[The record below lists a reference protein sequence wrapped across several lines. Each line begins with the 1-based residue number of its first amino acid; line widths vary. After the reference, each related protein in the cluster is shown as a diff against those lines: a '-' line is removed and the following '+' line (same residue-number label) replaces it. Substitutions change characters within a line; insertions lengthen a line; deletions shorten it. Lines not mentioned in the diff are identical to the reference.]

1 MRQELKESE
10 TQLLDRAIEWF
21 GDVQEKAS
29 RLTSGNVSHHAMMI
43 RGFAKNCVE
52 FLTEYRMNEEDRRRR
67 VWLIVAPRE
76 AGGMVYA
83 RVFASKERAE
93 EAMSDKETYPP
104 NCHVIDRYIEE

>member
-21 GDVQEKAS
+21 GDVQEKVI
-29 RLTSGNVSHHAMMI
+29 RLTSGNVSHQAATI
-43 RGFAKNCVE
+43 RVFAKNCVE

-93 EAMSDKETYPP
+93 EAMSDKEIYPQ
-104 NCHVIDRYIEE
+104 NCHVIDLYIEE

>member
-29 RLTSGNVSHHAMMI
+29 RLTSGNVSHQAATI
-43 RGFAKNCVE
+43 RAFGKNCAE
-52 FLTEYRMNEEDRRRR
+52 FLTKFRMSEEDRRRR

-76 AGGMVYA
+76 AGGVAYA
-83 RVFASKERAE
+83 RVFASKEMAE
-93 EAMSDKETYPP
+93 EAMSDKDTYPP